1 MAKKKVK
8 TRQPVDH
15 IKGVWGVLCSMS
27 SVDQQ
32 RNNISLFNV
41 IEQFNLPVAFF
52 EQQKKLKKTLVFPLP
67 FEIVVCWR
75 RVLNIGISDEE
86 IVSEIKR
93 VKPIEVW
100 GNAEMMRRLKNS
112 IEKLN
117 DTTSYYS
124 KWLIEKYPFLKIN
137 AYDIEDSLLWK
148 HMPKNIT
155 FRKKDL
161 QDLHEKEKYDFCLCI
176 DVLNCIPENKIA
188 LHNICQSIKKGGYIY
203 IHIPAKKQKRILFKE
218 YFKQYDVTS
227 RKKFPGQLYSKEEL
241 VEIVSSFGLTPIKIS
256 STFGLFGNIAWE
268 INAFTGE
275 KSNIFIKITLIPLLI
290 LLSFLECAIHNKEGN
305 GMLLLAKK

>member
-1 MAKKKVK
+1 MNIVLIKK
-8 TRQPVDH
+8 
-15 IKGVWGVLCSMS
+15 
-27 SVDQQ
+27 
-32 RNNISLFNV
+32 
-41 IEQFNLPVAFF
+41 
-52 EQQKKLKKTLVFPLP
+52 
-67 FEIVVCWR
+67 
-75 RVLNIGISDEE
+75 
-86 IVSEIKR
+86 
-93 VKPIEVW
+93 
-100 GNAEMMRRLKNS
+100 S
-112 IEKLN
+112 IREKLYAHIPYR
-117 DTTSYYS
+117 TISIGSYIRGLYLQKCFNELSPITLTHVLDAGSGDGNYS

>member
-86 IVSEIKR
+86 IAS
-93 VKPIEVW
+93 
-100 GNAEMMRRLKNS
+100 
-112 IEKLN
+112 
-117 DTTSYYS
+117 D
-124 KWLIEKYPFLKIN
+124 
-137 AYDIEDSLLWK
+137 
-148 HMPKNIT
+148 
-155 FRKKDL
+155 
-161 QDLHEKEKYDFCLCI
+161 
-176 DVLNCIPENKIA
+176 
-188 LHNICQSIKKGGYIY
+188 
-203 IHIPAKKQKRILFKE
+203 
-218 YFKQYDVTS
+218 
-227 RKKFPGQLYSKEEL
+227 
-241 VEIVSSFGLTPIKIS
+241 IKIK
-256 STFGLFGNIAWE
+256 TIDPGGGVLQE
-268 INAFTGE
+268 M
-275 KSNIFIKITLIPLLI
+275 LVPLR
-290 LLSFLECAIHNKEGN
+290 FPQ
-305 GMLLLAKK
+305 